1 MDWETQRKELAA
13 IVATFPET
21 FEMETG
27 PGRSRE
33 PGLKFRV
40 DAGKSF
46 YDRSCGFQL
55 VTQVWSEERQQWL
68 DYSRGSVE
76 ELRGLVKTDQEE
88 PHEAETDWEDYL
100 RGEL

>member
-1 MDWETQRKELAA
+1 MDLKTEREELAA

-21 FEMETG
+21 FEMHTG

-33 PGLKFRV
+33 PGLKFRIH
-40 DAGKSF
+40 AGKSF

-55 VTQVWSEERQQWL
+55 VTQVWSEERGWL

-76 ELRGLVKTDQEE
+76 ELRGLVKVEWEE